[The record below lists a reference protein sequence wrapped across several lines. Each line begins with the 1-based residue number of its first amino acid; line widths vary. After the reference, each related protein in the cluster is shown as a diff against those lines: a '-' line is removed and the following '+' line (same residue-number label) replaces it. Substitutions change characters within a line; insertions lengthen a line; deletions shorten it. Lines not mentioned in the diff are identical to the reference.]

1 MLVRNLTA
9 DHVYLACGRTDMRKS
24 IDGLAALVLSK
35 FQLDPHQPAL
45 FLFAAAVKTVSR
57 DCYGMRQDS
66 SCSTNAW
73 RMVSINGR
81 TRRKTC
87 WKFPSS
93 SFAGLPK
100 ACPSHS
106 PKLYKRSPLHTA
118 FNLKLCTITV
128 NLWIAQPTSIL
139 NSRAFCGIMGREN

>member
-9 DHVYLACGRTDMRKS
+9 DHVYLACGRTDMRQS

-35 FQLDPHQPAL
+35 FQLDPHQSAL
-45 FLFAAAVKTVSR
+45 FLFCGRRKDR
-57 DCYGMRQDS
+57 
-66 SCSTNAW
+66 
-73 RMVSINGR
+73 INGR

-100 ACPSHS
+100 ASPSHS
-106 PKLYKRSPLHTA
+106 QKLYKSSPLHTA
-118 FNLKLCTITV
+118 FNLKLCTTTV
-128 NLWIAQPTSIL
+128 NLWIAQPASIL
-139 NSRAFCGIMGREN
+139 NSQAFCSIMGREN